1 MTELRRRLF
10 VHFLSIILKRHC
22 VLRSLQQIKIAVGAE
37 VVTAAVPT
45 TQQQQKRQQPLLSS
59 RGRVLR
65 RLRREGGD
73 FDDFGSG
80 SGDDG

>member
-37 VVTAAVPT
+37 VVTAAAPT
-45 TQQQQKRQQPLLSS
+45 KQQQKRQRPLLSS

-80 SGDDG
+80 NGDDG

>member
-1 MTELRRRLF
+1 M
-10 VHFLSIILKRHC
+10 
-22 VLRSLQQIKIAVGAE
+22 QQIKIAVGAE
-37 VVTAAVPT
+37 VVTAAAAPT
-45 TQQQQKRQQPLLSS
+45 KQQQKRQRPLLSS

-80 SGDDG
+80 NGDDG